1 MTESSGVGVC
11 GSCGSQTE
19 QRMSERTRHPK
30 DRQRVIPR
38 LAWQMLLAA
47 WLLSISVPA
56 MAQYPLLWY
65 GRVNHQPSG
74 AASIVA
80 DGANGAVCYNW
91 SGTVSGAI
99 IGATRYLD
107 EASTVNMPVI
117 MQIPQGWVRSGDGNS
132 IQQFVAGVNDHPA
145 LSGWYIYDEPDETGT
160 SVEEGIIAYEAIKSE
175 SAAPIYGAI
184 NANRADVQIQYKD
197 SYDIMLGFRYPFHT
211 GSEEFEGLE
220 FDELPPEVPGGPA
233 LLPGWKDQV
242 EETKQ
247 AAILNG
253 KGFVNILQAT
263 GKAHFTTRLPT
274 EAEFR
279 FMVFY
284 SIVVHDVD
292 GLSFWARHHID
303 TSPAD
308 ASGPYKEDGI
318 TWRQQI
324 FIPMMDE
331 FASYGDAVDAGPVAG
346 AVISS
351 NPIVKAQVYHDAA
364 EDRDFLLAV
373 NEEGVAASAE
383 LQLSQLY
390 TYNRARILKT
400 GEEYDIIGGRIQ
412 YDFDRY
418 DTVSFELIRRPVNG
432 ATQGEAYGLNVD
444 YGAVQVPK
452 HPLVQL
458 SGEGGSEQDSAE
470 SAGVGTVA
478 SVDALEVSTMG
489 ELGGNKGFVHS
500 MATSG
505 AVSLLNGLITADSGI
520 ASSSST
526 VLDPCQQNGQFL
538 ASEGYAA
545 LSNLQIAGHSY
556 GDLEPAPNHVIEV
569 PGVARITLN
578 EQLPGGDNITFSS
591 LRVHLMRVE
600 ILNPIDP
607 SQVDGEII
615 VSSAYSALQFDPSA
629 IEFDGYAVGGG
640 WLRQN
645 CYRACFGFIAGT
657 TSDGGYN
664 GGLIFYDQANRTRVF
679 SRSVTSFV
687 GHYNLYT
694 VLVTGTCSLDGQ
706 PGFTYRLLAADEAQP
721 GSGVDRF
728 ELTVYDADGN
738 ECYSSIGNYGSI
750 IDCGNVRVHCD

>member
-11 GSCGSQTE
+11 GSRRSQTE
-19 QRMSERTRHPK
+19 QRMSERTR
-30 DRQRVIPR
+30 DRNDRHCVTTR
-38 LAWQMLLAA
+38 FAWRMLMAA

-132 IQQFVAGVNDHPA
+132 IQQFVAGVKDHPA

-175 SAAPIYGAI
+175 SDAPIYGAI

-308 ASGPYKEDGI
+308 ASGPYKEDGV

-444 YGAVQVPK
+444 YGALQVPK

-489 ELGGNKGFVHS
+489 ELGGNRAFVHS
-500 MATSG
+500 AASG
-505 AVSLLNGLITADSGI
+505 QAIDLLNGLITADAGI
-520 ASSSST
+520 ATSST
-526 VLDPCQQNGQFL
+526 TVLSLCQQSGNPLSREGA
-538 ASEGYAA
+538 ASFA
-545 LSNLQIAGHSY
+545 NLQIAGQSY
-556 GDLEPAPNHVIEV
+556 GDYEAPPNTIITV
-569 PGVARITLN
+569 PGVARVILN
-578 EQLPGGDNITFSS
+578 EQLAAGDLQTTSS
-591 LRVHLMRVE
+591 LRVNLMRVE
-600 ILNPIDP
+600 ILNVTNPGE
-607 SQVDGEII
+607 VDGQIT
-615 VSSAYSALQFDPSA
+615 VASAFSHLDFDPA
-629 IEFDGYAVGGG
+629 AVEFEGFVTGGG
-640 WLRQN
+640 WIGAKKAKAN
-645 CYRACFGFIAGT
+645 FGFVAAPT
-657 TSDGGYN
+657 TDEGFNGSLNYN
-664 GGLIFYDQANRTRVF
+664 DHVTRTKIK
-679 SRSVTSFV
+679 SQSVTSFD
-687 GHYNLYT
+687 GDHLSGT
-694 VLVTGTCSLDGQ
+694 VTFGGNCSVDHE
-706 PGFTYRLLAADEAQP
+706 PGFTYQVTTTDVAEP
-721 GSGVDRF
+721 GK
-728 ELTVYDADGN
+728 GN
-738 ECYSSIGNYGSI
+738 DVFQLSVFDQAGNVVYSSDSFGTVLQG
-750 IDCGNVRVHCD
+750 GNVQLHCD